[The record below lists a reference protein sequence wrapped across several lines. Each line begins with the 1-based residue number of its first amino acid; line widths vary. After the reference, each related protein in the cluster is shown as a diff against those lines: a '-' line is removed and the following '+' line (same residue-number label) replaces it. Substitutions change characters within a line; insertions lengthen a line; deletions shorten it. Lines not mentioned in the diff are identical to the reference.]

1 MVYRSEGDVTSLKA
15 DVSLSSPYA
24 GKTTSKRTRSTYLTF
39 ISHRG
44 SPTTQSGKPL
54 TYESIEIVS
63 TVKTDKPFTKSESVT
78 ISMSSL
84 ASQVISESSSVGVKG
99 QSTSLPVY
107 PVPTVL
113 VLVQTSTG
121 VDKRMSLTDK
131 VSSAT
136 NYYRHESTSV
146 EKESQYTA
154 ANVMK
159 SGKLGDI
166 NTKGAILTGD
176 NITGIQVNKSASTF
190 SYDMKPLYKD
200 CPNESRGFWRW

>member
-39 ISHRG
+39 ISRRG

-54 TYESIEIVS
+54 TYESIEIVVS
-63 TVKTDKPFTKSESVT
+63 TVKTDKPFTKSESVI
-78 ISMSSL
+78 ISMISR
-84 ASQVISESSSVGVKG
+84 ASRVIWDSSSVGVKG
-99 QSTSLPVY
+99 QSTSLAVY
-107 PVPTVL
+107 PVAT

-146 EKESQYTA
+146 QNESQYTA

-159 SGKLGDI
+159 SGKLVDI
-166 NTKGAILTGD
+166 KTKDGILARD
-176 NITGIQVNKSASTF
+176 NVTGIQVNRSGSTF